1 MSILDEAVIVLG
13 KWAMQ
18 SYTKSRLLLD
28 LVMEIFVKEENVIRQ
43 NNLLI
48 KLDFQFIMTKNDV
61 IQKM

>member
-48 KLDFQFIMTKNDV
+48 KLDF
-61 IQKM
+61 